1 MEKGS
6 GSIADG
12 LYVIFKYQYDRSGR
26 GRVCAGRGDCYTG
39 RGSANGGSCHG
50 SPDRGASHRGSDRST
65 NGGTSPCYR
74 SANGGTSH
82 GSSDRSASSC
92 YRGTNGDSNR
102 EAEREQYAG
111 NRKAD
116 RYREKDRKRNGRWY
130 LHSWGEELYRQ
141 CRGAR

>member
-6 GSIADG
+6 GSIADS

-50 SPDRGASHRGSDRST
+50 SPDRGTSHRGSDRST

-74 SANGGTSH
+74 SANGGSCH
-82 GSSDRSASSC
+82 GSPDRGASHRGSDR
-92 YRGTNGDSNR
+92 GVNR

-130 LHSWGEELYRQ
+130 LHSRGEELYRQ
-141 CRGAR
+141 RRGAR

>member
-6 GSIADG
+6 GSIADS

-26 GRVCAGRGDCYTG
+26 GRVCAGRGDCYAG

-50 SPDRGASHRGSDRST
+50 SPDRGTSHRGSDRST

-82 GSSDRSASSC
+82 GSPDRGASHRGSDRGA
-92 YRGTNGDSNR
+92 NR

-130 LHSWGEELYRQ
+130 LHSRGEELYRQ
-141 CRGAR
+141 RRGAR

>member
-6 GSIADG
+6 GSIADS

-26 GRVCAGRGDCYTG
+26 GRVCAGRGDCYAG

-50 SPDRGASHRGSDRST
+50 SPDRGTSHRGSDRST

-74 SANGGTSH
+74 SANGGSCH
-82 GSSDRSASSC
+82 GSPDRGASHRGSDR
-92 YRGTNGDSNR
+92 GVNR

-130 LHSWGEELYRQ
+130 LHSRGEELYRQ
-141 CRGAR
+141 RRGAR